1 MTDSMLEANPLALVE
16 QEVARVIEDLD
27 LHSYYQLLE
36 VGQLAGDAQ
45 IKAHHEIMSQHYS
58 QIAIHPTCSSRLR
71 SDLMLIRE
79 RLDEAL
85 QVLSDPRLR
94 VGYDQRLELGETR
107 VALRQSPTGT
117 FSLDDFDREMG
128 VTPPQPAVT
137 EALEVSINTSAPA
150 PRPPQAARRGP
161 APLKQVGYPTPE
173 ESFTDEVEPAA
184 ERSSAILRSFMQA
197 VGNVVDEEGIVP
209 DDDTQREAFLDEDT
223 ERNTQD
229 DTERMV
235 GLPIPPPRREGT

>member
-36 VGQLAGDAQ
+36 VQQVASGEQ
-45 IKAHHEIMSQHYS
+45 ITAHHEIMTQHYG
-58 QIAIHPTCSSRLR
+58 QIATHPACSSGLR

-85 QVLSDPRLR
+85 QILSDPRLR

-107 VALRQSPTGT
+107 VALRQTPTGT
-117 FSLDDFDREMG
+117 FSLDDFDQEMG
-128 VTPPQPAVT
+128 VTPPREEPEVG
-137 EALEVSINTSAPA
+137 LEVSVSTSAPEPPP
-150 PRPPQAARRGP
+150 PRAAQRGP
-161 APLKQVGYPTPE
+161 APLRKVGYPTPE
-173 ESFTDEVEPAA
+173 ESFTDEVEPTAD
-184 ERSSAILRSFMQA
+184 RSSAILRSFMQA
-197 VGNVVDEEGIVP
+197 VGDVVDEEGLVL
-209 DDDTQREAFLDEDT
+209 DDETQHEDFLDEDT
-223 ERNTQD
+223 EQNPKD

-235 GLPIPPPRREGT
+235 GLPIPPPGREGD

>member
-36 VGQLAGDAQ
+36 VQQLASGAQ
-45 IKAHHEIMSQHYS
+45 ITAHHEIMTQHYG
-58 QIAIHPTCSSRLR
+58 QIATHPACSSGLR
-71 SDLMLIRE
+71 SNLMLIRA

-85 QVLSDPRLR
+85 QILSDPRLR

-107 VALRQSPTGT
+107 VALRQTPTGT
-117 FSLDDFDREMG
+117 FSLDDFDQEMG
-128 VTPPQPAVT
+128 VTPPREEPEVG
-137 EALEVSINTSAPA
+137 LEVSVNTSAPEPSPEPPP
-150 PRPPQAARRGP
+150 PRATQRGP
-161 APLKQVGYPTPE
+161 APLRKVGYPTPE
-173 ESFTDEVEPAA
+173 ESFTDEVEPTAD
-184 ERSSAILRSFMQA
+184 RSSVILRRFMQA
-197 VGNVVDEEGIVP
+197 VGNVVDEEGLVL
-209 DDDTQREAFLDEDT
+209 DDDT

-235 GLPIPPPRREGT
+235 GLPIPPPRREGD

>member
-36 VGQLAGDAQ
+36 VEQHASGAQ
-45 IKAHHEIMSQHYS
+45 ITAHHEIMYQHYG
-58 QIAIHPTCSSRLR
+58 QIAAHPACSSRLR

-85 QVLSDPRLR
+85 QVLGDPRLR
-94 VGYDQRLELGETR
+94 AGYDGRLELGETR
-107 VALRQSPTGT
+107 VALRQTPTGT

-128 VTPPQPAVT
+128 VTPPREEVG
-137 EALEVSINTSAPA
+137 LEVSISTSAPA
-150 PRPPQAARRGP
+150 PPPPQARRGP
-161 APLKQVGYPTPE
+161 TPLKRVGYPSPE
-173 ESFTDEVEPAA
+173 ESFTDEVEPSA

-197 VGNVVDEEGIVP
+197 VGDVVDEEGFTL
-209 DDDTQREAFLDEDT
+209 DGDTQREAFLGDDT
-223 ERNTQD
+223 ERNTPD
-229 DTERMV
+229 DTERME
-235 GLPIPPPRREGT
+235 GMPIPPTGQEGA